1 MPSHR
6 GSRGLSLVEVL
17 VILGVII
24 IVALIAI
31 PGLFTTRRGHS
42 ERNASTSLK
51 TLSNAEADFRAND
64 RDWNHVNDFW
74 TANVSG
80 LYTMTSA
87 AVKGAEANST
97 ADPSI
102 KLIELSVASADADGS
117 YIPAGGENVPL
128 SSFAVPSAK
137 AGYWYAALTADL
149 SVGKGP
155 EGLYMQDTKGNP
167 LMGPVHHETRF
178 GFVAFP
184 DSPSAGKYA
193 WIVNENNTIFRSA
206 VTAPVKQGTATPP
219 GIRNVASVYLNWPDD
234 NGLKAFWS
242 KID

>member
-1 MPSHR
+1 MHSHQ
-6 GSRGLSLVEVL
+6 GSSWPA
-17 VILGVII
+17 II
-24 IVALIAI
+24 IVGAVVVTVVGFVIL
-31 PGLFTTRRGHS
+31 PNLLSTGHHGHS

-51 TLSNAEADFRAND
+51 TLSSAEADFRAND

-80 LYTMTSA
+80 LYTMTST

-97 ADPSI
+97 SDPSI

-117 YIPAGGENVPL
+117 FIPAGGENVPL
-128 SSFAVPSAK
+128 SSYAVPSAK
-137 AGYWYAALTADL
+137 AGHWYAAMTADL

-155 EGLYMQDTKGNP
+155 EGLYMQDTRGTP
-167 LMGPVHHETRF
+167 LMGRVHHETKF

-184 DSPSAGKYA
+184 DSLSAGKYVF
-193 WIVNENNTIFRSA
+193 IVNENNTIFRSA
-206 VTAPVKQGTATPP
+206 VTAPCKQGTETPP

-234 NGLKAFWS
+234 NGLKAIWA
-242 KID
+242 KLD